1 MGNAHSICS
10 PFAEEG
16 LAVIGQHEVAGA
28 GDFID
33 IVPKGLSPT
42 GGRLAPVRSATFGSL
57 SSLGPVGHV
66 ASSDLDSQGLGQMCD
81 AFELMAKRIAVRYR
95 QSAQLQGSEAELQIA
110 DGVLGGVAHQLRRL
124 QHFKLRSNTWQGGE
138 AARWLNIFTG
148 NRKRFKNLAEIVRKV
163 QVENRIVKHWQGHA
177 LLGDKDPGSC
187 QSLCSSPWEVPGSG
201 KLDIDSWDGVDV
213 FQLDKECQQPLA
225 QVFMAIWQTRKL
237 GQLCKAKPHKVLD
250 YITAVE
256 SSYKQNP
263 YHNRLHAAEV
273 TLSSYYF
280 WSSLS
285 EQPGFQDYF
294 TEVDLLVW
302 LVSTAVHDIGHPAVN
317 NDFLVKTK
325 SSLALRYHDRAVL
338 ENFHIATAFE
348 LMKEKGVAL
357 LDHNMPS
364 PPSSSLRNR
373 VVEIILATDMAVHK
387 SLVEDFAKEV
397 QRNKNRQD
405 IDKLLLEKTFVHMAD
420 IGHPLRPVVQHQEWA
435 TRVTQE
441 FFAQGDR
448 EKDLGFTP
456 IPLFDREKATSMAK
470 SQIGFLNFVVA
481 PTWAAIATLLG
492 TAALAPQICLQDNLR
507 VWKAMAEEE
516 DAVAKASAGGS

>member
-1 MGNAHSICS
+1 
-10 PFAEEG
+10 
-16 LAVIGQHEVAGA
+16 
-28 GDFID
+28 
-33 IVPKGLSPT
+33 
-42 GGRLAPVRSATFGSL
+42 
-57 SSLGPVGHV
+57 
-66 ASSDLDSQGLGQMCD
+66 
-81 AFELMAKRIAVRYR
+81 
-95 QSAQLQGSEAELQIA
+95 
-110 DGVLGGVAHQLRRL
+110 
-124 QHFKLRSNTWQGGE
+124 
-138 AARWLNIFTG
+138 
-148 NRKRFKNLAEIVRKV
+148 
-163 QVENRIVKHWQGHA
+163 
-177 LLGDKDPGSC
+177 
-187 QSLCSSPWEVPGSG
+187 
-201 KLDIDSWDGVDV
+201 
-213 FQLDKECQQPLA
+213 
-225 QVFMAIWQTRKL
+225 
-237 GQLCKAKPHKVLD
+237 
-250 YITAVE
+250 
-256 SSYKQNP
+256 
-263 YHNRLHAAEV
+263 AAEV

-420 IGHPLRPVVQHQEWA
+420 IG
-435 TRVTQE
+435 
-441 FFAQGDR
+441 
-448 EKDLGFTP
+448 FTP
-456 IPLFDREKATSMAK
+456 IPLFDREKASHFNGEEPDRI
-470 SQIGFLNFVVA
+470 SEFRGFGLGHEVGIVEV
-481 PTWAAIATLLG
+481 TLLLVRISVLRDCLNNIVNAEKRG
-492 TAALAPQICLQDNLR
+492 KRQVLIRPNSKVIIKFLQVMQKHGYIGDLEIIDDHRAGKIVVDLIGRINKCGVISPRFDVTLDGIVQLASDILPSRQFGHLVLTTPYGIMDHHEAQRKNT
-507 VWKAMAEEE
+507 
-516 DAVAKASAGGS
+516 GGKIVGFFF